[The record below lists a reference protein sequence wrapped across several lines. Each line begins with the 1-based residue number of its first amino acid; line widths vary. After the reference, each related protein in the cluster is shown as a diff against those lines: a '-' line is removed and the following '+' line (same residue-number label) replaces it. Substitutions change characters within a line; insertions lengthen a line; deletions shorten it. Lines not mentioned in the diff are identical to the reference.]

1 MKALIV
7 EDEPLV
13 AKDLKKLVSEA
24 EPGIV
29 VLGTLTSV
37 EEAVAWLNTHDEPD
51 LMFLDIQLSD
61 GTSFD
66 IFERTTVRCPV
77 IFTTAYDDY
86 AIRAFKVNSIDYLL
100 KPVDKKELALAL
112 EKLKWA
118 TSKGQTDLREQ
129 VKTLIS
135 QMAEA
140 RKTKYYKERFLAHQ
154 GKMNV
159 VVSQNNIAGFQ
170 KDTLIY
176 IVTTDKQQLVTD
188 FETMDEL
195 EELLNPAV
203 FFRANRQVF
212 LHVNAVESYR
222 TDSYGKLQVKMK
234 APVNTVVD
242 ISREKAQA
250 FKQWL
255 GGGV

>member
-1 MKALIV
+1 MRALIV

-13 AKDLKKLVSEA
+13 AKDLKKLVA
-24 EPGIV
+24 ETDPGIE
-29 VLGTLTSV
+29 VLGTLASV
-37 EEAVAWLNTHDEPD
+37 EEAVEWLNKHGEPD

-66 IFERTTVRCPV
+66 IFERTAVRCPV

-100 KPVDKKELALAL
+100 KPVDKKELLLAL
-112 EKLKWA
+112 EKFRWA
-118 TSKGQTDLREQ
+118 VAQGQTDIREQ
-129 VKTLIS
+129 VRSLLA
-135 QMAEA
+135 QMAGSKET
-140 RKTKYYKERFLAHQ
+140 KTYKERFLAHQ

-159 VVSQNNIAGFQ
+159 VVSQSNIAGFQ
-170 KDTLIY
+170 KDALIY

-195 EELLNPAV
+195 EELLDPAV

-212 LHVNAVESYR
+212 VNVNAVESYR
-222 TDSYGKLQVKMK
+222 TDSYGKLQVKLK
-234 APVNTVVD
+234 APVSTVVD

-250 FKQWL
+250 FKNWL
-255 GGGV
+255 GG

>member
-13 AKDLKKLVSEA
+13 AKDLKKLVAEA
-24 EPGIV
+24 DPSIQ
-29 VLGTLTSV
+29 VLGTLGSV
-37 EEAVAWLNTHDEPD
+37 EAAVEWLNAHPEPD

-66 IFERTTVRCPV
+66 IFERATVRCPV

-112 EKLKWA
+112 EKFRWA
-118 TSKGQTDLREQ
+118 SASGQTDIREQ
-129 VKTLIS
+129 VQALIS
-135 QMAEA
+135 QMANPRE
-140 RKTKYYKERFLAHQ
+140 TKNYKERFLAHQ

-159 VVSQNNIAGFQ
+159 VVSQHNIACFQ
-170 KDTLIY
+170 KDALIY

-195 EELLNPAV
+195 EDLLDPAV

-212 LHVNAVESYR
+212 LNVNAVESYR

-234 APVNTVVD
+234 GAAANSVVD

-250 FKQWL
+250 FKNWL
-255 GGGV
+255 GG

>member
-1 MKALIV
+1 MRALII

-24 EPGIV
+24 DAGIE
-29 VLGTLTSV
+29 VLCTLASV
-37 EEAVAWLNTHDEPD
+37 EEAVEWLNTHAEPD

-66 IFERTTVRCPV
+66 IFERTTVQCPV

-100 KPVDKKELALAL
+100 KPVDKRELALAL

-118 TSKGQTDLREQ
+118 TTKGQSDLREQ
-129 VKTLIS
+129 VQTLIA
-135 QMAEA
+135 QMADE
-140 RKTKYYKERFLAHQ
+140 KKPKIYKERFLAHQ
-154 GKMNV
+154 GKMHV
-159 VVSQNNIAGFQ
+159 VVRQGNIASFQ

-176 IVTTDKQQLVTD
+176 LVTTDKQQLVTD

-195 EELLNPAV
+195 EELLDPAI
-203 FFRANRQVF
+203 FFRANRQIF
-212 LHVNAVESYR
+212 LHVNTVESYR
-222 TDSYGKLQVKMK
+222 TDSYGKLQVKLK
-234 APVNTVVD
+234 APVSTVVD

-255 GGGV
+255 GG

>member
-13 AKDLKKLVSEA
+13 AKDLKKLVFESAADIEIL
-24 EPGIV
+24 E
-29 VLGTLTSV
+29 TLASV
-37 EEAVAWLNTHDEPD
+37 EEAVEWLNTHAEPD

-100 KPVDKKELALAL
+100 KPVDKKELARAL

-118 TSKGQTDLREQ
+118 TAQGQTDLREQ
-129 VKTLIS
+129 VRTLIA
-135 QMAEA
+135 QMADSKE
-140 RKTKYYKERFLAHQ
+140 TKHYKERFLAHQ

-170 KDTLIY
+170 KDALIY
-176 IVTTDKQQLVTD
+176 LITTDKQQLVTD

-195 EELLNPAV
+195 EELLNPGV

-212 LHVNAVESYR
+212 LNVNSVESYR
-222 TDSYGKLQVKMK
+222 TDSYGKLQVKLK
-234 APVNTVVD
+234 APVSTVVD
-242 ISREKAQA
+242 ISREKAQT

-255 GGGV
+255 GG

>member
-13 AKDLKKLVSEA
+13 AKDLRKLVSEA
-24 EPGIV
+24 DSGIEI
-29 VLGTLTSV
+29 LGTLASV
-37 EEAVAWLNTHDEPD
+37 EEAVEWLNSHSEPD
-51 LMFLDIQLSD
+51 LLFLDIQLSD

-66 IFERTTVRCPV
+66 IFERTKVRCPV

-118 TSKGQTDLREQ
+118 SAQGQTDIREQ
-129 VKTLIS
+129 VRALLF
-135 QMAEA
+135 QMSGNQES
-140 RKTKYYKERFLAHQ
+140 KHYKERFLAHH

-159 VVSQNNIAGFQ
+159 VVSQQNIAGFQ
-170 KDTLIY
+170 KDALIY
-176 IVTTDKQQLVTD
+176 IITTDKQQLVTD

-195 EELLNPAV
+195 EELLNPKV
-203 FFRANRQVF
+203 FFRANRQIF
-212 LHVNAVESYR
+212 LNVNAVESYR
-222 TDSYGKLQVKMK
+222 TDSYGKLQVKLK
-234 APVNTVVD
+234 APVSTIVD

-255 GGGV
+255 GG

>member
-24 EPGIV
+24 DSDIE
-29 VLGTLTSV
+29 VLETLASV
-37 EEAVAWLNTHDEPD
+37 EEAVAWLQANGEPD
-51 LMFLDIQLSD
+51 MMFLDIQLSD

-66 IFERTTVRCPV
+66 IFEQTSVRCPV

-118 TSKGQTDLREQ
+118 VSKGQSDLREQ
-129 VKTLIS
+129 VKALIS
-135 QMAEA
+135 QMAEP
-140 RKTKYYKERFLAHQ
+140 RELKRYKERFLAHQ

-159 VVSQNNIAGFQ
+159 VVSQHNIAGFQ

-176 IVTTDKQQLVTD
+176 IITTDKQQLVTD

-195 EELLNPAV
+195 EDLLDPAV

-212 LHVNAVESYR
+212 VQVNAIESYR
-222 TDSYGKLQVKMK
+222 TDSYGKLQVKLK
-234 APVNTVVD
+234 APVNATVD

-250 FKQWL
+250 FKTWL
-255 GGGV
+255 GG